1 MLSRKEIRDLI
12 PGPYENTKRET
23 DRRTPEGSERN
34 RKGHFQIRVTDRNG
48 RSVPGVKIQVKQT
61 ALFGCFIV

>member
-23 DRRTPEGSERN
+23 DR
-34 RKGHFQIRVTDRNG
+34 NG
-48 RSVPGVKIQVKQT
+48 RAVPGVKSHVKQS